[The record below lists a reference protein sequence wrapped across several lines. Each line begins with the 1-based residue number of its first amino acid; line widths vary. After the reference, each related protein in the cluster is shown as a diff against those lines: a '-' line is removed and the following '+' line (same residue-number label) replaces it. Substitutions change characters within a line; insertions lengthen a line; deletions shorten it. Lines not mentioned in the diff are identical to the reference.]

1 MSGTGQ
7 TFTPRPGRLARASVM
22 DGAGFFF
29 LLHSFPRQILPKTL
43 GSSDELASQF
53 QRDAGTNFSGDE
65 ANIKQRASS
74 ELAGEK
80 IASHPSSRLRSVSRF
95 NIDSS

>member
-1 MSGTGQ
+1 
-7 TFTPRPGRLARASVM
+7 M

-80 IASHPSSRLRSVSRF
+80 FASHPSSRLRSVSRF